1 MKYLVFPLM
10 LLLTGCGTLATD
22 RMFADNMLDAAP
34 KGEMDVRNPEWVVSS
49 REVNSGVKGPLGQ
62 VRTSSYEALQDFLLH
77 NGVDYEVLP
86 GNHVMVRL
94 RDSVKFQTGSAQVSL
109 ESNHWLSMM
118 SDFLAQQHGI
128 DVVIDGHTDS
138 TGKQRFNDSLS
149 VKRADMVK
157 TTLIKNNVAKD
168 SIYTRGYGEYVPA
181 CTNRTTA
188 GRACNRRVELLF
200 IVSNN

>member
-1 MKYLVFPLM
+1 MKYLVFPLILM
-10 LLLTGCGTLATD
+10 LSGCGSLATD
-22 RMFADNMLDAAP
+22 RMFADNLLDAAP

-49 REVNSGVKGPLGQ
+49 RSVNSGVKGPLGQ
-62 VRTSSYEALQDFLLH
+62 VRTSSYEALQQFLLH

-86 GNHVMVRL
+86 GNHIMVKL
-94 RDSVKFQTGSAQVSL
+94 KDSVKFETGSSQVSL
-109 ESNHWLSMM
+109 ESEQWLSMM

-128 DVVIDGHTDS
+128 DVVIDGHTDN
-138 TGKQRFNDSLS
+138 TGQMTFNDSLS
-149 VKRADMVK
+149 IKRADKVK
-157 TTLIKNNVAKD
+157 STLINNSVAKD

-181 CTNRTTA
+181 CSNRTTT

>member
-1 MKYLVFPLM
+1 M
-10 LLLTGCGTLATD
+10 LSGCGSLATD
-22 RMFADNMLDAAP
+22 RMFADNLLDAAP

-49 REVNSGVKGPLGQ
+49 RSVNSGVKGPLGQ
-62 VRTSSYEALQDFLLH
+62 VRTSSYEALQQFLLH

-86 GNHVMVRL
+86 GNHIMVKL
-94 RDSVKFQTGSAQVSL
+94 KDSVKFETGSSQVSL
-109 ESNHWLSMM
+109 ESEQWLGMM

-128 DVVIDGHTDS
+128 DVVIDGHTDN
-138 TGKQRFNDSLS
+138 TGQMTFNDSLS
-149 VKRADMVK
+149 IKRADKVK
-157 TTLIKNNVAKD
+157 STLINNSVAKD

-181 CTNRTTA
+181 CSNRTTT